1 MRIEEFLMDQHNHGR
16 MKKRLKK
23 KSIKPA
29 EEGKKKETP
38 QTEIET
44 ETKVDYGGLPE
55 RNLKKNLGC

>member
-1 MRIEEFLMDQHNHGR
+1 MER